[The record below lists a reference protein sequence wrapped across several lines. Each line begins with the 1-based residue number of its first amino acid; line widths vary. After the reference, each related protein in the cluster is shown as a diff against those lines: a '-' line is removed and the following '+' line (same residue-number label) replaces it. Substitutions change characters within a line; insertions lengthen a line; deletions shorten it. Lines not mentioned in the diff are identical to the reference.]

1 MSVFFSFCIFID
13 MIMDG
18 IVKLVHGSCFLHAC
32 VALAK
37 RTGFVIRNVC
47 SSLWKIAFGSKKIVP
62 KKKYLYFIHTVF
74 VPKVFV
80 DDYFPFNMIRAI
92 RKKMQSKPCLLCIKL
107 TEVSWQ
113 IPCSELGMWI
123 CSSNV
128 IESATRTQMDY
139 DSRRVVSTHF
149 QLSRLRTIIFW

>member
-1 MSVFFSFCIFID
+1 MARVSYMLVLLWRRGQVLWSAMCVRRCEKSHL
-13 MIMDG
+13 
-18 IVKLVHGSCFLHAC
+18 VK
-32 VALAK
+32 K
-37 RTGFVIRNVC
+37 K
-47 SSLWKIAFGSKKIVP
+47 SSR
-62 KKKYLYFIHTVF
+62 KKYLYYIHTVF

-92 RKKMQSKPCLLCIKL
+92 RKKMQSKPCLLCIKQ